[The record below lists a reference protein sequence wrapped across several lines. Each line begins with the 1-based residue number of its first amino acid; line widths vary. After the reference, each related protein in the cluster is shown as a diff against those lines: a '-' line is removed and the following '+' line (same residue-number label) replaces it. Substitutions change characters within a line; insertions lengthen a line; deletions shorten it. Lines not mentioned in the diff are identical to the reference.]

1 MQITHPLIR
10 PVFSCM
16 SLCLFVVLLT
26 GCASKQPVA
35 EKQAVKAE
43 VKAEKEGIGLNP
55 LNWPWN
61 PLAWEFKRAAE
72 GEMELNPY
80 YWSVNPM
87 HWDYKEANYNF
98 REKYNFKLGPMWVIK
113 PPRELNPSQIVVVRQ
128 FGMAPAVPQV
138 QESLSQTYETYIQQK
153 DAAEIPAAV
162 VHAELQANKLQMLL
176 IDLSTGDVLFEDVD
190 GRQYPSQIDP
200 DVSRQLLDLTTD
212 KLWLREKKVKLKE
225 VGQDQWAYR
234 ALFQESASEY
244 KPVLRNW
251 VISETS
257 VNADVPEVQKLL
269 TRTFEVA
276 YRAVHPLSE
285 QVNLLK

>member
-1 MQITHPLIR
+1 
-10 PVFSCM
+10 M

-113 PPRELNPSQIVVVRQ
+113 PPRELNPSQIVVVRH

-138 QESLSQTYETYIQQK
+138 QESV
-153 DAAEIPAAV
+153 P
-162 VHAELQANKLQMLL
+162 N
-176 IDLSTGDVLFEDVD
+176 
-190 GRQYPSQIDP
+190 
-200 DVSRQLLDLTTD
+200 
-212 KLWLREKKVKLKE
+212 
-225 VGQDQWAYR
+225 
-234 ALFQESASEY
+234 
-244 KPVLRNW
+244 LRNLHSAKRCCRDSSCCGSRR
-251 VISETS
+251 IAGQQAS
-257 VNADVPEVQKLL
+257 NAAHRFIHRRCLV
-269 TRTFEVA
+269 
-276 YRAVHPLSE
+276 
-285 QVNLLK
+285 